1 MQVISLA
8 ASRGWPMSNSLT
20 QIPLFKPVDEATLR
34 SFEGRV
40 NWAKFEESELVI
52 DYDDNSSDV
61 YFIVSGQVRVLYRT
75 ITGKEVILGE
85 MGAGQFFG
93 ELSAIDGVG
102 RSANVTALNRSQM
115 CIMSG
120 PVFME
125 LVTHTPMVCK
135 QILTILA
142 SRIRF
147 LNTRLAEHSFLQTKH
162 RLYAELI
169 RLSQPRTGHSGQRVV
184 SPPPFHHD
192 LAAPDRLPPR
202 GGVTRVV
209 GAGERRTRVEVARR
223 VGAAQSGRAQQAHLG
238 GPVGLAEARHS
249 FAPAEGR
256 MPCLR
261 SACALAGGWGGGPS
275 PVPLRSGGD
284 LDAGFGDESRRIA
297 RRKAV
302 LEADLD
308 IALGRSRVPDRLA
321 AWHADQARV
330 GVDGSARRS
339 PTRWRSL
346 KAAAS
351 SITPNTIA

>member
-8 ASRGWPMSNSLT
+8 ASRGWPMSNSLS
-20 QIPLFKPVDEATLR
+20 QIPLLKSVDETTLR

-40 NWAKFEESELVI
+40 NWAKFEENELVI
-52 DYDDNSSDV
+52 DYDDNSNDV

-120 PVFME
+120 PVFMD
-125 LVTHTPMVCK
+125 LVTRTPAVCK
-135 QILTILA
+135 QIMTILA

-169 RLSQPRTGHSGQRVV
+169 RLSQPRAGHSGQRVV

-192 LAAPDRLPPR
+192 LAARIGCRREAVSRELSALEKEGLVAKSRGALVLLNPDELNKRIS
-202 GGVTRVV
+202 
-209 GAGERRTRVEVARR
+209 
-223 VGAAQSGRAQQAHLG
+223 AALS
-238 GPVGLAEARHS
+238 
-249 FAPAEGR
+249 
-256 MPCLR
+256 
-261 SACALAGGWGGGPS
+261 
-275 PVPLRSGGD
+275 D
-284 LDAGFGDESRRIA
+284 
-297 RRKAV
+297 
-302 LEADLD
+302 
-308 IALGRSRVPDRLA
+308 
-321 AWHADQARV
+321 
-330 GVDGSARRS
+330 
-339 PTRWRSL
+339 
-346 KAAAS
+346 
-351 SITPNTIA
+351 